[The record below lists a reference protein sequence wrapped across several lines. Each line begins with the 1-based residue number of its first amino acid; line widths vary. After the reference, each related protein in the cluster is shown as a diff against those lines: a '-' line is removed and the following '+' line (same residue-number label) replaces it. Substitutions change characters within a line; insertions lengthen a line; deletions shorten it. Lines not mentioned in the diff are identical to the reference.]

1 MKVLLAP
8 LFFRSRYCKH
18 CARIFY
24 RENPGSWLGIHE
36 FESLP
41 PLGTFDAKRGF
52 LPDFPTLLMFEEFVI
67 DGEAAERIKTP
78 GDRLWLGEWPKLLEA
93 LESEGALSAVDVA
106 AAASARSH
114 ERGWM
119 LRRDL
124 ADPKRWWQAMAHYV
138 SLVGLAD
145 QMLGEDP
152 LNAQDF
158 SWELD
163 PEASFG
169 IPGSDGEVHDPAV
182 VLQEGPNSVDPPHRE
197 LYSSSLESLKSQLRE
212 VNACMTACAEL
223 DVAPFMWAPYQRYL
237 SEKLSAPTGQDAQS
251 IGTAA
256 REFFQVAFPAYA
268 PTTVREFATLR
279 SDKRIKALRREVRR
293 AAACGETLDRS
304 YPQRALNEV
313 LRLERKTARM
323 RRITGWIATAVGT
336 IIPFPG
342 VGLAPAVVAEAATTL
357 LERKAREPWH
367 WFYLVS
373 DGRGAT

>member
-8 LFFRSRYCKH
+8 LFFQSRHCKH

-24 RENPGSWLGIHE
+24 RKNPGSWLGIHE

-52 LPDFPTLLMFEEFVI
+52 LPDFPALLMFEEFVI
-67 DGEAAERIKTP
+67 DGEAVELMKTP
-78 GDRLWLGEWPKLLEA
+78 GDRPWLGEWPKLIEA

-124 ADPKRWWQAMAHYV
+124 ADPKRWWQAMAHHD
-138 SLVGLAD
+138 SLLGLASKT
-145 QMLGEDP
+145 LGEDP

-158 SWELD
+158 SWERD
-163 PEASFG
+163 PEARFG
-169 IPGSDGEVHDPAV
+169 IPGSDGQVHDLSV
-182 VLQEGPNSVDPPHRE
+182 VLEEGRNSDDPRHRE
-197 LYSSSLESLKSQLRE
+197 MYSLSLEFLMNQLRE

-223 DVAPFMWAPYQRYL
+223 DVAPFIWAPYERYL
-237 SEKLSAPTGQDAQS
+237 SEKRGGSTDQDAQS
-251 IGTAA
+251 TGTAG

-268 PTTVREFATLR
+268 PTTVREFTALR
-279 SDKRIKALRREVRR
+279 SDKRIKALRWEIRR
-293 AAACGETLDRS
+293 AAEHGETPDPS
-304 YPQRALNEV
+304 YPQRVLNEV
-313 LRLERKTARM
+313 LRLERKAARV
-323 RRITGWIATAVGT
+323 RRITSWIATAVGT
-336 IIPFPG
+336 IPVPG
-342 VGLAPAVVAEAATTL
+342 LGLAAAAAAEAATHHL
-357 LERKAREPWH
+357 DRKAREPWH